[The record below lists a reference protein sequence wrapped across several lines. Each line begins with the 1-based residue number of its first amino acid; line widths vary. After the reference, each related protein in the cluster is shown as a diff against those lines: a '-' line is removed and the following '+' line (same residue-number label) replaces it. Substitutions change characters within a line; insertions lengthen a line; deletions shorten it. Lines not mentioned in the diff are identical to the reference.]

1 MEKTKLKKLR
11 LQKGI
16 TQQQMADC
24 LPTDKSNYS
33 KKENGYIKITDMEWE
48 KLAQKLAC
56 EVEDI
61 YEKEEKSVYINSNL
75 NNVGDNNVYNPINE
89 VTLKYIAKLEE
100 ENASLKEE
108 IKRLKERN

>member
-1 MEKTKLKKLR
+1 
-11 LQKGI
+11 
-16 TQQQMADC
+16 
-24 LPTDKSNYS
+24 
-33 KKENGYIKITDMEWE
+33 
-48 KLAQKLAC
+48 
-56 EVEDI
+56 
-61 YEKEEKSVYINSNL
+61 L

>member
-1 MEKTKLKKLR
+1 MEKTKLKNKR
-11 LQKGI
+11 IENGF
-16 TQQQMADC
+16 TQQQIADY
-24 LPTDKSNYS
+24 LATDKSNYC

-48 KLAQKLAC
+48 KLAKKLNC

-61 YEKEEKSVYINSNL
+61 KEEEKSIYINSNL

-100 ENASLKEE
+100 ENSSLKNE
-108 IKRLKERN
+108 IKRLQEKK